1 MSRVRAPSPALE
13 AEYDRVRRRTAEYGG
28 ERRRTAENG
37 GERRRTAENGR
48 ERQRT
53 AENGRERQRTAEN
66 GGERRRTAVYHTP
79 LFMRFL
85 SFLFVLGLA
94 APLAAQY
101 AHLAPGIAHYNARRW
116 AEGHAFFA
124 SVTKA

>member
-13 AEYDRVRRRTAEYGG
+13 AEYGRV
-28 ERRRTAENG
+28 RRRTAENG

-66 GGERRRTAVYHTP
+66 GRERQRTAENGSLPQPPFHA
-79 LFMRFL
+79 L
-85 SFLFVLGLA
+85 SFL
-94 APLAAQY
+94 PLRTGPRGPACGAVCRSRAGDRALQ
-101 AHLAPGIAHYNARRW
+101 R
-116 AEGHAFFA
+116 
-124 SVTKA
+124 